1 MRKAVKKIRLF
12 FIACVLPLLLSGCL
26 NSVEL
31 NERAIVQAMGIDFDN
46 GMYVVT
52 LQIFD
57 PKGGGSS
64 TAVDAS
70 KVNSHTISA
79 EGKTVTEAFSNA
91 ALKQGKE
98 IFYGHNKLLVIGNDA
113 AKEGI
118 WPIAN
123 FLNSH
128 YDFRPNVDMAV
139 SATKASDIVSAEIE
153 DGILPAISVQTMLL
167 NGEENGQLYRGYF
180 FDVIKSLEEENS
192 SACMPLLELIEE
204 DGEKHVSAAGTALF
218 KSDKYA
224 QSLDLNSTKALLII
238 KDMVKFSSIGVDC
251 GEIGRI
257 ALNINKCDTRIETG
271 TDENR
276 VNFNIKVNIN
286 SSINEVR
293 SDTRRGIGADDIK
306 KIESYQNGEI
316 ERSISNV
323 IKKVCVKGGADPF
336 GFNMHCRFYEK
347 DFYNKNKENWE
358 DVLKNAEFSVE
369 CTSTVQNVGLQKK

>member
-79 EGKTVTEAFSNA
+79 KGKTVTEAFSNA

-113 AKEGI
+113 AKDGI

-128 YDFRPNVDMAV
+128 YDFRPNVDVAV
-139 SATKASDIVSAEIE
+139 SSKKASDIVSAEIE

-167 NGEENGQLYRGYF
+167 NGEENGQLFRGYF

-192 SACMPLLELIEE
+192 SACMPLLELVEE
-204 DGEKHVSAAGTALF
+204 DGEKHVSAVGTALF
-218 KSDKYA
+218 KSDKYEG
-224 QSLDLNSTKALLII
+224 SLDLNSTQALLMI

-251 GEIGRI
+251 GKIGRI
-257 ALNINKCDTRIETG
+257 ALNINKCDTRIKTH
-271 TDENR
+271 TADDTVR
-276 VNFNIKVNIN
+276 FDVKVNIN

-306 KIESYQNGEI
+306 AIESYQNREV
-316 ERSISNV
+316 EKNVSNV
-323 IKKVCVKGGADPF
+323 IKKVCVDYGADPF